1 MPQRLIVA
9 ITGASGA
16 IYGIRILETL
26 ARDKSIESHLILSH
40 AARATIAQ
48 ETSYTARQVEALATV
63 VHSPANIGAAI
74 ASGSFQTMGMIVAP
88 CSIKSLS
95 AIASCYSADLIA
107 RAADVQ
113 LKEGRP
119 VVLMVRETPLHKG
132 HLRLMMEAAENGAV
146 IMPPVPAFYGNPK
159 SLDELINATVGRAL
173 ARVGFQNNLY
183 AEWAGMSNPTMTDA
197 AAEPATETMYEPPTP
212 PDQPGPASSGK
223 PPLRPT
229 RRRLTPR
236 TPVGKIPGAPR

>member
-1 MPQRLIVA
+1 MSQRLIVA

-26 ARDKSIESHLILSH
+26 ARDKSIETHLILSP

-48 ETSYTARQVEALATV
+48 ETAYTGKDVEALASV
-63 VHSPANIGAAI
+63 VHAPANIGASI
-74 ASGSFQTMGMIVAP
+74 ASGSFETIGMIVAP

-95 AIASCYSADLIA
+95 AIANCYSDDLVA

-119 VVLMVRETPLHKG
+119 VILMVRETPLHKG
-132 HLRLMMEAAENGAV
+132 HLRLMTEAAENGAI

-159 SLDELINATVGRAL
+159 SLDDLVNSTVGRAL
-173 ARVGFQNNLY
+173 ARVGVKNQLY
-183 AEWAGMSNPTMTDA
+183 FEWLGMSNPTASAPVT
-197 AAEPATETMYEPPTP
+197 EPPTP
-212 PDQPGPASSGK
+212 PEPPAPASSGT
-223 PPLRPT
+223 PPPRPT